1 MGSGAA
7 WASGFR
13 LYAVVFFAGLLSR
26 LHWLVLPGKLEIL
39 TNPWVM
45 GFAGVLAL
53 VEFLADKIPAVDS
66 AWDAAHTFIRIPAG
80 ALLAAAALGDAHP
93 GVIALAGLAGMGAWL
108 VPDPAATT
116 SHTAKASGRALV
128 NTSPEPFSNIAT
140 SVAEEVTVVGGL
152 WLAVAHPILFSI
164 FLAAFLI
171 VSIWFTAKMWS
182 LFRRILRKFS
192 TPSGPPR

>member
-93 GVIALAGLAGMGAWL
+93 GVIALAGLAGGTL
-108 VPDPAATT
+108 ATT

-152 WLAVAHPILFSI
+152 WLAVAHPILFFI

-182 LFRRILRKFS
+182 LFRGILRKFS
-192 TPSGPPR
+192 TPSAPPR